1 MQRAGTKSRVRMPF
15 GIPRRPAPTIGVV
28 RIYTKTLHTH
38 LWTKYLHSLKN
49 VLSLNRNPNNAQTK
63 RLMSI
68 RTQLILSYIGIV
80 LLVLLAMDFYL
91 GRALEGV
98 LSDRIT
104 NELEVQAALTREFLI
119 EKLPETEKFTYEII
133 DGLVDRLGKTGKVR
147 LTFIGEDGVVWGD
160 TERDDQL
167 LIEMDNHLSRPEVQE
182 AIENGIGSEDRFS
195 DTTQTEYRYLV
206 FPVERNGKSIGFCRV
221 ALPKETINTAIGSQ
235 QRMLL
240 YATIAG
246 LVLAILFGIFST
258 GAIVKPIN
266 RLTQITQ
273 SIAAGENTSRVE
285 VKSDNELGQL
295 SRNFNLMTDR
305 VQEQIDRISI
315 ENQRLETIL
324 NNMSEG
330 VLLVNGA
337 SEITYANP
345 AAIVMLNLPEMY
357 LGRALIEINR
367 IPELQALLREAEQ
380 TEAVAFAEIRL
391 VNLKESEAEVTIV
404 PVAAERE
411 YVIVIHDVSHVRQL
425 ERIRADFVANVSHE
439 LRTPLTTIHGYA
451 ETLLN
456 NGSTKNKK
464 RKEFIV
470 KILNHSARLS
480 RLVSDLLELARLE
493 SGDVELK
500 RSLCHLNAFHEQILD
515 VFEPVLEESGV
526 TLQWQIP
533 EDLPQVNVDSQLFM
547 QVFVN
552 LIDNAIKYTPD
563 GGVIDVSAE
572 MVETDPDTADET
584 VVHIKDTGIGIPLES
599 QSRVFERFYRV
610 DEGRARKMG
619 GTGLGLAIT
628 KHILLC
634 HNGRIWLESE
644 LGQGTVFH
652 FALPIEKSD

>member
-1 MQRAGTKSRVRMPF
+1 M
-15 GIPRRPAPTIGVV
+15 
-28 RIYTKTLHTH
+28 
-38 LWTKYLHSLKN
+38 N
-49 VLSLNRNPNNAQTK
+49 
-63 RLMSI
+63 I

-80 LLVLLAMDFYL
+80 LLVLLAMGFYL

-119 EKLPETEKFTYEII
+119 EELPETDNFDYAVI
-133 DGLVDRLGKTGKVR
+133 DGIVDRLGETGKMR
-147 LTFIGEDGVVWGD
+147 LTFIGTDGIVWGD
-160 TERDDQL
+160 TERDGQL
-167 LIEMDNHLSRPEVQE
+167 LIEMENHLSRPEVQN
-182 AIENGIGSEDRFS
+182 AIAHGSGMIERES
-195 DTTQTEYRYLV
+195 TTTQIEYRYFALAV
-206 FPVERNGKSIGFCRV
+206 KRNGASIGFCRV
-221 ALPKETINTAIGSQ
+221 AMPKETINAALGN
-235 QRMLL
+235 QRWILL
-240 YATIAG
+240 YVTIAG
-246 LVLAILFGIFST
+246 SVLAILFGIFST
-258 GAIVKPIN
+258 GAIVKPIK

-273 SIAAGENTSRVE
+273 SIAAGENTSQVE

-295 SRNFNLMTDR
+295 SQNFNLMTDR
-305 VQEQIDRISI
+305 VQDQIEKISL

-367 IPELQALLREAEQ
+367 IPELQALLTDAEQ

-391 VNLKESEAEVTIV
+391 GNLKESEAEVTVV
-404 PVAAERE
+404 PVATESE

-456 NGSTKNKK
+456 NSSTKNKK

-493 SGDVELK
+493 SGDVELE
-500 RSLCHLNAFHEQILD
+500 RSLCSLNVFHEQILD

-526 TLQWQIP
+526 TLQWEIP
-533 EDLPQVNVDSQLFM
+533 EDLPEVNVDSQLFM

-572 MVETDPDTADET
+572 VVETDSDADEIL
-584 VVHIKDTGIGIPLES
+584 VHIKDAGIGIPLES

-610 DEGRARKMG
+610 DIGRARKMG

-652 FALPIEKSD
+652 FALPIENSD

>member
-1 MQRAGTKSRVRMPF
+1 M
-15 GIPRRPAPTIGVV
+15 
-28 RIYTKTLHTH
+28 
-38 LWTKYLHSLKN
+38 N
-49 VLSLNRNPNNAQTK
+49 
-63 RLMSI
+63 I
-68 RTQLILSYIGIV
+68 RTQLTLSYIGIV
-80 LLVLLAMDFYL
+80 LLVLFAMYFFLAGTL
-91 GRALEGV
+91 KGL

-104 NELEVQAALTREFLI
+104 NELEVQAALAREFLK
-119 EKLPETEKFTYEII
+119 EELPQKKGFTYQVI
-133 DGLVDRLGKTGKVR
+133 DDLVDRLGETGKVR
-147 LTFIGEDGVVWGD
+147 LTFIGADGTVWGD
-160 TERDDQL
+160 TERDGES
-167 LIEMDNHLSRPEVQE
+167 LIAMDNHLTRKEVQD
-182 AIENGIGSEDRFS
+182 ALNLGSGLSKRKS
-195 DTTQTEYRYLV
+195 ATTQIEYRYLAITMKQN
-206 FPVERNGKSIGFCRV
+206 EDLIGFCRV
-221 ALPKETINTAIGSQ
+221 ALPMKTVNTALGNLQWI
-235 QRMLL
+235 LL
-240 YATIAG
+240 FVSIAG
-246 LVLAILFGIFST
+246 SILAILFGIFAT
-258 GAIVKPIN
+258 GAIVKPI
-266 RLTQITQ
+266 RKLTQITQ
-273 SIAAGENTSRVE
+273 SVASGEVTSPVE
-285 VKSDNELGQL
+285 VNSANELGQL
-295 SRNFNLMTDR
+295 SRNFNLMTNR
-305 VQEQIDRISI
+305 VQEQIERISV

-330 VLLVNGA
+330 VLMVNGA

-357 LGRALIEINR
+357 IGRALIEINR

-380 TEAVAFAEIRL
+380 TETVAFSEIRL
-391 VNLKESEAEVTIV
+391 GNLQESEAEVTVV
-404 PVAAERE
+404 PVTAESE

-439 LRTPLTTIHGYA
+439 LRTPLTTIQGYA

-456 NGSTKNKK
+456 NGSTKSKK

-500 RSLCHLNAFHEQILD
+500 RSLCHLNDFYEQILD

-526 TLQWQIP
+526 TLQWEVS

-563 GGVIDVSAE
+563 GGMIDVSAE
-572 MVETDPDTADET
+572 ITETDSDAADEI

-599 QSRVFERFYRV
+599 QPRVFERFYRV

-652 FALPIEKSD
+652 FALPVEKSD

>member
-1 MQRAGTKSRVRMPF
+1 M
-15 GIPRRPAPTIGVV
+15 
-28 RIYTKTLHTH
+28 
-38 LWTKYLHSLKN
+38 N
-49 VLSLNRNPNNAQTK
+49 
-63 RLMSI
+63 I
-68 RTQLILSYIGIV
+68 RTQLTLSYIGIV
-80 LLVLLAMDFYL
+80 LLVLFAMDFYL

-104 NELEVQAALTREFLI
+104 NELEVQASLTREFLL
-119 EKLPETEKFTYEII
+119 EELPETDSFDYAVI
-133 DGLVDRLGKTGKVR
+133 DGIVDRLGETGKVR
-147 LTFIGEDGVVWGD
+147 LTFIGADGIVWGD
-160 TERDDQL
+160 TERDGQL
-167 LIEMDNHLSRPEVQE
+167 LIEMDNHLTRPEVQE
-182 AIENGIGSEDRFS
+182 AITEGIGSEDRFS
-195 DTTQTEYRYLV
+195 DTTQTEYRYLAITV
-206 FPVERNGKSIGFCRV
+206 KQDEDLIGICRV
-221 ALPKETINTAIGSQ
+221 ALPKETINTVLGSQ
-235 QRMLL
+235 RRILL
-240 YATIAG
+240 YVTIAG
-246 LVLAILFGIFST
+246 SVLAILFGIFST
-258 GAIVKPIN
+258 GAIVKPIK

-273 SIAAGENTSRVE
+273 SIAAGENSSRVE

-305 VQEQIDRISI
+305 VQEQIDRISL

-330 VLLVNGA
+330 VLMVNGA

-345 AAIVMLNLPEMY
+345 AAIVMLSLPEIY

-380 TEAVAFAEIRL
+380 TEAAAFSEIRL
-391 VNLKESEAEVTIV
+391 GNLQESEAEVTVV
-404 PVAAERE
+404 PVTAERE

-439 LRTPLTTIHGYA
+439 LRTPLTTIQGYA

-456 NGSTKNKK
+456 NGSTKSKK

-500 RSLCHLNAFHEQILD
+500 RSLCHLNEFYEQILD

-526 TLQWQIP
+526 TLQWEVP

-572 MVETDPDTADET
+572 VVETDSDVADEV

-599 QSRVFERFYRV
+599 QPRVFERFYRV

-644 LGQGTVFH
+644 LGQGTVLH
-652 FALPIEKSD
+652 FALPVEESS

>member
-1 MQRAGTKSRVRMPF
+1 M
-15 GIPRRPAPTIGVV
+15 
-28 RIYTKTLHTH
+28 
-38 LWTKYLHSLKN
+38 N
-49 VLSLNRNPNNAQTK
+49 
-63 RLMSI
+63 I
-68 RTQLILSYIGIV
+68 RTQLTLSYIGIV
-80 LLVLLAMDFYL
+80 LLVLFGMYLYL
-91 GRALEGV
+91 GTTLKGV
-98 LSDRIT
+98 LSSRIDS
-104 NELEVQAALTREFLI
+104 ELEVQAALTREFLI
-119 EKLPETEKFTYEII
+119 QELPETDNFTYEII
-133 DGLVDRLGKTGKVR
+133 DGLVDRLGETGKAR
-147 LTFIGEDGVVWGD
+147 LTFIGADGIVWGD
-160 TERDDQL
+160 TERNGQL
-167 LIEMDNHLSRPEVQE
+167 LIEMDNQLSRQEVQE
-182 AIENGIGSEDRFS
+182 VISKGIGNEDRFS

-206 FPVERNGKSIGFCRV
+206 LPVEKNGNLIGFCRV
-221 ALPKETINTAIGSQ
+221 ALPMEAVNTEISNLH
-235 QRMLL
+235 RRLF
-240 YATIAG
+240 YASIAG
-246 LVLAILFGIFST
+246 LILAILFGIFST
-258 GAIVKPIN
+258 GAIVKPIK

-273 SIAAGENTSRVE
+273 SIAAGENTSQVE
-285 VKSDNELGQL
+285 VKSENELGQL

-305 VQEQIDRISI
+305 VQEQIGKISS

-337 SEITYANP
+337 SEITYANR
-345 AAIVMLNLPEMY
+345 AAVVMLNLPDIY

-367 IPELQALLREAEQ
+367 IPELQALLRKAEQ

-391 VNLKESEAEVTIV
+391 GNLKESEAEVTIV
-404 PVAAERE
+404 PVAAQSE

-439 LRTPLTTIHGYA
+439 LRTPLTTIQGYA

-480 RLVSDLLELARLE
+480 RLISDLLELARLE

-500 RSLCHLNAFHEQILD
+500 RSLCHLNVFHEQILD
-515 VFEPVLEESGV
+515 VFEPVLEESGLV
-526 TLQWQIP
+526 LEWDIP
-533 EDLPQVNVDSQLFM
+533 EDLPQVSLDNQLFM

-572 MVETDPDTADET
+572 IVETESDVADEI

-619 GTGLGLAIT
+619 GAGLGLAIT

-652 FALPIEKSD
+652 FALPVEKSD

>member
-1 MQRAGTKSRVRMPF
+1 M
-15 GIPRRPAPTIGVV
+15 
-28 RIYTKTLHTH
+28 
-38 LWTKYLHSLKN
+38 N
-49 VLSLNRNPNNAQTK
+49 
-63 RLMSI
+63 I
-68 RTQLILSYIGIV
+68 RTQLVLSYVGIV
-80 LLVLLAMDFYL
+80 LLVLFAMDIYL

-104 NELEVQAALTREFLI
+104 NELEVQAALTTIFLI
-119 EKLPETEKFTYEII
+119 EELPETENFTYPVI
-133 DGLVDRLGKTGKVR
+133 DGLVDRLGETGKVR
-147 LTFIGEDGVVWGD
+147 LTFIGKDGTVWGD
-160 TERDDQL
+160 TERDGQS
-167 LIEMDNHLSRPEVQE
+167 LIEMDNHLSRPEVQK
-182 AIENGIGSEDRFS
+182 AIAKGIGSKDRFS

-206 FPVERNGKSIGFCRV
+206 LPVEKDGNLIGFCRV
-221 ALPKETINTAIGSQ
+221 AMPMEAIKTALGNQ

-246 LVLAILFGIFST
+246 SILAILFGIFST
-258 GAIVKPIN
+258 GAIVKPIK

-273 SIAAGENTSRVE
+273 SIAAGETTSRVE

-305 VQEQIDRISI
+305 VQEQIEKISS
-315 ENQRLETIL
+315 EHERLETIL

-345 AAIVMLNLPEMY
+345 AAIAMLNLPEMY
-357 LGRALIEINR
+357 IGRALIEINR
-367 IPELQALLREAEQ
+367 IPELQALLSEVEQ
-380 TEAVAFAEIRL
+380 TGAVAFAEIRL
-391 VNLKESEAEVTIV
+391 GNLKDSEAEVTIV
-404 PVAAERE
+404 PVATESE

-439 LRTPLTTIHGYA
+439 LRTPLTTIQGYA

-500 RSLCHLNAFHEQILD
+500 RSMCHLNDFHEQILD

-526 TLQWQIP
+526 TLQWEIP
-533 EDLPQVNVDSQLFM
+533 EDLPQVSVDNQLFM

-563 GGVIDVSAE
+563 GGVIDVSGE
-572 MVETDPDTADET
+572 VVETDSDAADEV

-610 DEGRARKMG
+610 DKGRARKMG

-634 HNGRIWLESE
+634 HNGQIWLESE

-652 FALPIEKSD
+652 FALPIEDTD

>member
-1 MQRAGTKSRVRMPF
+1 M
-15 GIPRRPAPTIGVV
+15 
-28 RIYTKTLHTH
+28 
-38 LWTKYLHSLKN
+38 N
-49 VLSLNRNPNNAQTK
+49 
-63 RLMSI
+63 I

-80 LLVLLAMDFYL
+80 LLVLFAMDFYL
-91 GRALEGV
+91 GAALKDV
-98 LSDRIT
+98 LSKRIID
-104 NELEVQAALTREFLI
+104 ELEVQAALTREFLI
-119 EKLPETEKFTYEII
+119 EELPETDNFSYEVI
-133 DGLVDRLGKTGKVR
+133 DGLVDRLGETGKVR
-147 LTFIGEDGVVWGD
+147 LTFIGVDGKVWGD
-160 TERDDQL
+160 TERDGQS
-167 LIEMDNHLSRPEVQE
+167 LIDMDDHLDREEVQE
-182 AIENGIGSEDRFS
+182 AIAKGIGIEDRFS
-195 DTTQTEYRYLV
+195 DTTQTVYRYLV
-206 FPVERNGKSIGFCRV
+206 LPVEKNGKSVGFCRV
-221 ALPKETINTAIGSQ
+221 ALPKETINTAIGNQ

-240 YATIAG
+240 YATIVG
-246 LVLAILFGIFST
+246 SVLAILFGIFSS
-258 GAIVKPIN
+258 GAIVKPIK

-273 SIAAGENTSRVE
+273 SIAAGERTSRVE

-305 VQEQIDRISI
+305 VQEQIAKISV

-345 AAIVMLNLPEMY
+345 AAIVMLNLPSLY
-357 LGRALIEINR
+357 IGKALIEINR

-391 VNLKESEAEVTIV
+391 GNLRESEAEVTIV

-439 LRTPLTTIHGYA
+439 LRTPLTTIQGYA

-500 RSLCHLNAFHEQILD
+500 RSLCHLNAFHEQISD

-526 TLQWQIP
+526 TLKWDIP
-533 EDLPQVNVDSQLFM
+533 EDLPQVSVDSQLFM

-563 GGVIDVSAE
+563 GGAIDVSAE
-572 MVETDPDTADET
+572 MVETDADAADEV

-610 DEGRARKMG
+610 DKGRARKMG

-652 FALPIEKSD
+652 FALPVEAPS